1 MLLVED
7 HHDVD
12 MALVRSCR
20 IWKWDLDFAMKFVAV
35 VA

>member
-12 MALVRSCR
+12 MAFVRSCG
-20 IWKWDLDFAMKFVAV
+20 IWKWDFDFAMKSVAV
-35 VA
+35 LA